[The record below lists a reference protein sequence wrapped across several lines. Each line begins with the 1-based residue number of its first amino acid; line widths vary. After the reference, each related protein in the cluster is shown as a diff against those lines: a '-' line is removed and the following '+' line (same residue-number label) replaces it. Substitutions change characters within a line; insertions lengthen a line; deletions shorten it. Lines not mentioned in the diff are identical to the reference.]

1 MSGDN
6 PIESFRQVLT
16 GASRA
21 LAQEAELELGFTAD
35 APTAQGKSVKV
46 PLPGRT
52 LPEREVAEARGFADA
67 AALKLRHHNAGLHSR
82 GQPLDETARAVFNAA
97 EQARVEALG
106 ARAMAG
112 VRANLARATEMRMRT
127 DPIARARNRA
137 EVPLSTAVSLM
148 IRERLTGEAP
158 PENVRAGLGLVSDWI
173 EEKGGADLDALG
185 LAIDDQRAFASLTTK
200 LLQDLELV
208 EGELD
213 PEQAPDAGEEGAG
226 DEQDE
231 GNEGE
236 DDQDQDGA
244 GAEGQADVRVEQG
257 EQGEDQAETDY
268 GEEDASEGDDGMGQE
283 GEEGMLPC
291 ARTGRCRTCRRS
303 PTIASSPP
311 GSTRWWKRPSCATRR
326 SWGGCAPISIS
337 SWSISRGPSPSSPTV
352 SRGG

>member
-21 LAQEAELELGFTAD
+21 LAQEAELELGFTAGRADRAGQVGQGAAARPD
-35 APTAQGKSVKV
+35 AAG
-46 PLPGRT
+46 
-52 LPEREVAEARGFADA
+52 ARGRRGAGLCDA

-158 PENVRAGLGLVSDWI
+158 PKNVRAGLELVSDWI
-173 EEKGGADLDALG
+173 EE
-185 LAIDDQRAFASLTTK
+185 RA
-200 LLQDLELV
+200 
-208 EGELD
+208 
-213 PEQAPDAGEEGAG
+213 AP
-226 DEQDE
+226 
-231 GNEGE
+231 
-236 DDQDQDGA
+236 
-244 GAEGQADVRVEQG
+244 
-257 EQGEDQAETDY
+257 
-268 GEEDASEGDDGMGQE
+268 
-283 GEEGMLPC
+283 
-291 ARTGRCRTCRRS
+291 
-303 PTIASSPP
+303 I
-311 GSTRWWKRPSCATRR
+311 STRWGSRSTTSAPLRASPPSCSRIW
-326 SWGGCAPISIS
+326 SW
-337 SWSISRGPSPSSPTV
+337 
-352 SRGG
+352 